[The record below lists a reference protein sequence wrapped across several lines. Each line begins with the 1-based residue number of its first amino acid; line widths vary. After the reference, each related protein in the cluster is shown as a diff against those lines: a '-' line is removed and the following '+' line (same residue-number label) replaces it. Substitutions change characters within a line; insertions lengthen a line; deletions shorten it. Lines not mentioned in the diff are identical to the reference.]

1 MASNILCG
9 PCSHVNTHKYAQKW
23 CTNCEEGFCTDCE
36 QVHRSMKV
44 TRNHTLIST
53 DDYRKIEHVPVNLK
67 CDTHD
72 KKFDLY
78 CKTHDVAICIACFP
92 SLHKHCSDVIPLDEA
107 AKNAKRSTALDDLVD
122 SIKVVLENLKDF
134 IKNRNNAMKNLE
146 IEEQSVR
153 KSISEMR
160 ANVNKHLDDLENKM
174 LDDLSQRY
182 ENCKSK
188 YGEVQKYLNKTEK
201 EIKLLQEQ
209 TSQMRLVGSDL
220 QVFLG
225 TRQMNK
231 LIHNEVQSVKSI
243 TSTLQDYKIG
253 VEIHQGITSLLENV
267 DNFGKVEVEENIINL
282 PFKDAK
288 VDQAQIVHTPTGQS
302 FDRTTLQLRQKFKI
316 KDENNKMNV
325 RGCGILPNSHLL
337 IADYNRDKV
346 IMEYSDDGTHIRD
359 IPVSDPPYDFAIIDS
374 DRIAVTYGLKRNMEI
389 FNINNKRVLAKE
401 TFIWGCSGI
410 SYQNGNIYILVL
422 NEGIVEMDMS
432 GKRLR
437 TIGGEYA
444 GSVCHIITTKDRI
457 YCTDFGKDVVY
468 CCSMRGEVM
477 WTNTD
482 KSLVNPRGISA
493 DGDENVFVV
502 GTDSNNLMMIRH
514 DGKVLQ
520 HVNQYDFAPCNRVSR
535 RNSAQKWC
543 TNCGKGFCADCE
555 HAHRSMM
562 VTADHTLIST
572 NAIHK
577 TENVAVIMIWDI
589 HGKKFDLYCITH
601 DLAICLACI
610 PSKHKHCYDAVISL
624 HEAANH
630 AKTSQALDDVTD
642 SVNVAL
648 NNMKM
653 SSTIEI

>member
-9 PCSHVNTHKYAQKW
+9 PCSHVNTHKHAQKW

-72 KKFDLY
+72 KKVDLY

-209 TSQMRLVGSDL
+209 TSQMKLVGSDL

-231 LIHNEVQSVKSI
+231 VIHNEVQSVKSM

-253 VEIHQGITSLLENV
+253 FEIHQGIASLLENV
-267 DNFGKVEVEENIINL
+267 DNFGKVEVEETTLNL
-282 PFKDAK
+282 PFKEAK
-288 VDQAQIVHTPTGQS
+288 VDQAQIVHTPIGQS
-302 FDRTTLQLRQKFKI
+302 FDRTRLQLRQKFKI
-316 KDENNKMNV
+316 KDKKNRMNV
-325 RGCGILPNSHLL
+325 RGCGVLPNSHVL
-337 IADYNRDKV
+337 IVDYHGNKV
-346 IMEYSDDGTHIRD
+346 IMEYSDDGKHIRD
-359 IPVSDPPYDFAIIDS
+359 IPVSGKPFDLATLDS
-374 DRIAVTYGLKRNMEI
+374 GRIAVSYGGNTMEI
-389 FNINNKRVLAKE
+389 LNINNKMVHAKV
-401 TFIWGCSGI
+401 TFRSSCWGI
-410 SYQNGNIYILVL
+410 SYQNGHIYIIVTY
-422 NEGIVEMDMS
+422 EGIVEMDMS
-432 GKRLR
+432 GKILR
-437 TIGGEYA
+437 TIGGKYA
-444 GSVCHIITTKDRI
+444 QGGIFHITTTNDRI
-457 YCTDFGKDVVY
+457 YCTDYYKKLVH
-468 CCSMRGEVM
+468 CCSMTGEDI
-477 WTNTD
+477 WTFTD
-482 KSLVNPRGISA
+482 QALVDARGISA
-493 DGDENVFVV
+493 DVDQNVFIVD
-502 GTDSNNLMMIRH
+502 TSSNNLMMIQH
-514 DGKVLQ
+514 DGKVSKTLLTESDGLDKPVPV
-520 HVNQYDFAPCNRVSR
+520 HYNRDKKLLLVCNV
-535 RNSAQKWC
+535 
-543 TNCGKGFCADCE
+543 KGDAFLYSVI
-555 HAHRSMM
+555 RSE
-562 VTADHTLIST
+562 
-572 NAIHK
+572 
-577 TENVAVIMIWDI
+577 TE
-589 HGKKFDLYCITH
+589 
-601 DLAICLACI
+601 
-610 PSKHKHCYDAVISL
+610 
-624 HEAANH
+624 
-630 AKTSQALDDVTD
+630 
-642 SVNVAL
+642 
-648 NNMKM
+648 
-653 SSTIEI
+653 